1 VTGHEGSVTGLAG
14 STNIVYVGDPYI
26 NLTPRT
32 DEGTEMANA
41 TARKRVLLIGK
52 SQLVL
57 DESVARL
64 RELDYRADATNEF
77 SDITARFDVNAI
89 DLVVFGGQ
97 VPPDRK
103 AELRE
108 EIGSINPNVIFVQ
121 GLAGIP
127 GLIVNQVRGAL
138 AVKGPTRAPT
148 YTPDDRSIR
157 LTLTSPANGKVTL
170 WWQTSFV
177 PPDPKSDSLVI
188 LDDYL
193 AGGDHAIPV
202 PEHVPRRAAFA
213 TVQIDESISAFSIA
227 TEQ

>member
-1 VTGHEGSVTGLAG
+1 MT
-14 STNIVYVGDPYI
+14 
-26 NLTPRT
+26 T
-32 DEGTEMANA
+32 DNA
-41 TARKRVLLIGK
+41 QRNVLLIGK

-57 DESVARL
+57 DESVAGL
-64 RELDYRADATNEF
+64 RDLGYKAEATNDF
-77 SDITARFDVNAI
+77 TDITGRFDVKEI

-108 EIGSINPNVIFVQ
+108 EFGAINPGVIFVQ

-127 GLIVNQVRGAL
+127 GLIINQVRSAFTAGHQD
-138 AVKGPTRAPT
+138 PNHAPT

-157 LTLTSPANGKVTL
+157 LTLSGPADIKVTV

-177 PPDPKSDSLVI
+177 PPDPKSDSLLL
-188 LDDYL
+188 LDDRL

-202 PEHVPRRAAFA
+202 PDQVPSEAAFA
-213 TVQIDESISAFSIA
+213 TVEIDAAIYAFSIA
-227 TEQ
+227 REQ